1 MKMIPVKTTAAIL
14 MAALLLTASACSNAT
29 SPSDTASSA
38 DQTSAVSTAASA
50 PSSSTAKGDTT
61 SKTSDTSGQKV
72 SQSSA
77 EKTSDKSGE
86 ETSDTSA
93 EETSD
98 ESGEETSD
106 TSAEETSDESGE
118 ETSDTSGEE
127 TSDELSEETSD
138 TSAEETSDNSR
149 EESKAHPSAPTDEKQ
164 PGDIPALPDE
174 NGTDV
179 GEWVNNV
186 LVYQRTAY
194 EMFYGWDGAAQD
206 YAAAISKIKKALGDS
221 VTVYNIIVPTHCGI
235 TLPQRFFDT
244 YGISDQNHYINTIL
258 NSYTEDIIGINP
270 FQTLMHH
277 RDEYLY
283 FNTDHHWTGLA
294 AYYAYQDFCRTAGIN
309 ALQLTQLTEG
319 SIEGYYGSLTNYVD
333 TSLVNV
339 DTVHYYTMDADTST
353 SVFDEY
359 GGNEQPTRLFHDYAE
374 GVNAYGVFLGGDSP
388 LMVCRNQD
396 GNGRKIAVVKESY
409 GNAFSPYIALTYSE
423 THMIDFR
430 YISFDFEQYL
440 KDNEIDEVIFV
451 NNTMASATPN
461 RIDELNALT
470 K

>member
-72 SQSSA
+72 SRSSA

-127 TSDELSEETSD
+127 TSDELSEEPSD

-149 EESKAHPSAPTDEKQ
+149 EESKAHTSAPTDEKQ

-396 GNGRKIAVVKESY
+396 GNGKKIAVVKESY

>member
-1 MKMIPVKTTAAIL
+1 M
-14 MAALLLTASACSNAT
+14 
-29 SPSDTASSA
+29 
-38 DQTSAVSTAASA
+38 
-50 PSSSTAKGDTT
+50 
-61 SKTSDTSGQKV
+61 
-72 SQSSA
+72 
-77 EKTSDKSGE
+77 
-86 ETSDTSA
+86 
-93 EETSD
+93 
-98 ESGEETSD
+98 
-106 TSAEETSDESGE
+106 
-118 ETSDTSGEE
+118 
-127 TSDELSEETSD
+127 SEEPSD

-396 GNGRKIAVVKESY
+396 GNGKKIAVVKESY

>member
-77 EKTSDKSGE
+77 EKTSDKTGE

-93 EETSD
+93 
-98 ESGEETSD
+98 
-106 TSAEETSDESGE
+106 
-118 ETSDTSGEE
+118 EE

-138 TSAEETSDNSR
+138 TSAEETSDSSR
-149 EESKAHPSAPTDEKQ
+149 EESKAHTSAPTDEKQ

-409 GNAFSPYIALTYSE
+409 GNAFSPYIALPYSE

>member
-86 ETSDTSA
+86 ETPDTSA
-93 EETSD
+93 
-98 ESGEETSD
+98 
-106 TSAEETSDESGE
+106 
-118 ETSDTSGEE
+118 EE

-149 EESKAHPSAPTDEKQ
+149 EESKAHTSAPTDEKQ

>member
-98 ESGEETSD
+98 ELSEETSD

-149 EESKAHPSAPTDEKQ
+149 EESKAHTSAPTDEKQ

-396 GNGRKIAVVKESY
+396 GNGKKIAVVKESY

>member
-98 ESGEETSD
+98 ELSEETSD

-149 EESKAHPSAPTDEKQ
+149 EESKAHTSAPTDEKQ